1 MPVSEQKERL
11 RQHGAEGRS
20 GRSRS
25 QRRPGRNKSE
35 APQRPAKQE
44 SSESTSGQDM
54 DEKDTLESIYAAETL
69 KEYNFVFVHH
79 FAGRDDPLSEAMKAH
94 AENAGSD

>member
-1 MPVSEQKERL
+1 
-11 RQHGAEGRS
+11 
-20 GRSRS
+20 
-25 QRRPGRNKSE
+25 
-35 APQRPAKQE
+35 
-44 SSESTSGQDM
+44 M